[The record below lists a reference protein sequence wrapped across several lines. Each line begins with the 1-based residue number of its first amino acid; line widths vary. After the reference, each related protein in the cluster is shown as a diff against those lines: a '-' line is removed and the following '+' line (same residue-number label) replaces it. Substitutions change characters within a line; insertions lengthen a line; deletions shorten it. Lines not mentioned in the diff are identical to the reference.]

1 MQQRSGGAAA
11 AAPLSALWGQISRVS
26 LSPAAPRAFSRSPSI
41 FHNLKVK
48 AVIRDRRDALS
59 DAPRQGGIFGSLT
72 VNPSVPLTVLIVNG
86 GGFLSP
92 ARLINCRILP

>member
-1 MQQRSGGAAA
+1 MQQRSDGAAA

-26 LSPAAPRAFSRSPSI
+26 LGPAAPLALSRSPSI

-59 DAPRQGGIFGSLT
+59 DAPRARAGGIFGSLT
-72 VNPSVPLTVLIVNG
+72 VNPSV
-86 GGFLSP
+86 
-92 ARLINCRILP
+92 R

>member
-1 MQQRSGGAAA
+1 MNVRLQQRSDGAAA

-26 LSPAAPRAFSRSPSI
+26 LGPAAPLALSRSPSI

-59 DAPRQGGIFGSLT
+59 DAPRAGGIFGSLT
-72 VNPSVPLTVLIVNG
+72 VNPFV
-86 GGFLSP
+86 
-92 ARLINCRILP
+92 R